1 MKNLNDIFSGAVLL
15 CLCAVGAYEVSASIA
30 PSDGEV
36 VGADALPTLALG
48 GMALCGVFLI
58 LQGLLR
64 SRPGRSWGNRSAVI
78 KTLLFFGFFVMYLS
92 GMIWLGDRLVE
103 QSWFPWPHNG
113 GFTISTFLF
122 LLFSLPLLGRRNPV
136 EIMGV
141 AALTTGALLYA
152 FGYFFQIMLPEDTM
166 SEVFAGIEAALSF
179 GSLIANVTGVS
190 LGILFGAMPGLTAAM
205 GVALL
210 IPLSFGMPPVEAF
223 SMLLGMYAGAIY
235 GGSITAILVG
245 TPGTVAAAATLLE
258 GPKLTAK
265 GQSRKALEMATFAS
279 FFGGIFSA
287 VALVTCAPLLATAAM
302 SFGPA
307 EYFALA
313 VFALTVVATL
323 SSGAMCKGLAAAFV
337 GLFLSTVGIDPVSGD
352 FRNTF
357 DVPELFNGI
366 SLVPALVGLFAVSQV
381 LLSLEDVFLGKSGI
395 VKEGKL
401 SNQGLT
407 LREIWTNKFNLLRS
421 SLLGTLIGIIPAT
434 GASAATFIA
443 YGEAKRFS
451 KHPEAFGKGTLEGV
465 AATESSN
472 NGVTGGALIPLMTLG
487 VPGDVL
493 TAILLGA
500 LMIQG
505 LTPGPLLFQE
515 HGATVNGIFASFF
528 VSNILI
534 LVVGLIA
541 VRILGKVVLV
551 PTAILMSIVLTLCA
565 IGSFA
570 ANNSTF
576 DIGVMAAFGL
586 LGYLM
591 LKAGFPQPPMLLAM
605 ILGPLAESNFRRALS
620 LSRDDFSTFFTSPIS
635 CAILAVSACVVL
647 KTIWDE
653 YRGCKREAV

>member
-1 MKNLNDIFSGAVLL
+1 
-15 CLCAVGAYEVSASIA
+15 
-30 PSDGEV
+30 
-36 VGADALPTLALG
+36 
-48 GMALCGVFLI
+48 
-58 LQGLLR
+58 
-64 SRPGRSWGNRSAVI
+64 
-78 KTLLFFGFFVMYLS
+78 
-92 GMIWLGDRLVE
+92 
-103 QSWFPWPHNG
+103 
-113 GFTISTFLF
+113 
-122 LLFSLPLLGRRNPV
+122 
-136 EIMGV
+136 
-141 AALTTGALLYA
+141 
-152 FGYFFQIMLPEDTM
+152 M

-323 SSGAMCKGLAAAFV
+323 SSGAMCKGL
-337 GLFLSTVGIDPVSGD
+337 SGT
-352 FRNTF
+352 FRNTS
-357 DVPELFNGI
+357 DVPALCNGL
-366 SLVPALVGLFAVSQV
+366 SPVPALVGLFAVSQV

>member
-1 MKNLNDIFSGAVLL
+1 
-15 CLCAVGAYEVSASIA
+15 
-30 PSDGEV
+30 
-36 VGADALPTLALG
+36 
-48 GMALCGVFLI
+48 
-58 LQGLLR
+58 
-64 SRPGRSWGNRSAVI
+64 
-78 KTLLFFGFFVMYLS
+78 
-92 GMIWLGDRLVE
+92 
-103 QSWFPWPHNG
+103 
-113 GFTISTFLF
+113 
-122 LLFSLPLLGRRNPV
+122 
-136 EIMGV
+136 
-141 AALTTGALLYA
+141 
-152 FGYFFQIMLPEDTM
+152 M

-287 VALVTCAPLLATAAM
+287 VALVTCAPLLA
-302 SFGPA
+302 
-307 EYFALA
+307 
-313 VFALTVVATL
+313 
-323 SSGAMCKGLAAAFV
+323 AMCKGLAAAFV

-551 PTAILMSIVLTLCA
+551 PTAILMSVVLTLCA

>member
-1 MKNLNDIFSGAVLL
+1 
-15 CLCAVGAYEVSASIA
+15 
-30 PSDGEV
+30 
-36 VGADALPTLALG
+36 
-48 GMALCGVFLI
+48 
-58 LQGLLR
+58 
-64 SRPGRSWGNRSAVI
+64 
-78 KTLLFFGFFVMYLS
+78 
-92 GMIWLGDRLVE
+92 
-103 QSWFPWPHNG
+103 
-113 GFTISTFLF
+113 
-122 LLFSLPLLGRRNPV
+122 
-136 EIMGV
+136 
-141 AALTTGALLYA
+141 
-152 FGYFFQIMLPEDTM
+152 M

-313 VFALTVVATL
+313 VFALTVVAIL

-421 SLLGTLIGIIPAT
+421 SARSSASSRLRGPAPRLSSPTAKPSASRSIPKR
-434 GASAATFIA
+434 SARGRWKAWSRR
-443 YGEAKRFS
+443 K
-451 KHPEAFGKGTLEGV
+451 
-465 AATESSN
+465 
-472 NGVTGGALIPLMTLG
+472 
-487 VPGDVL
+487 
-493 TAILLGA
+493 
-500 LMIQG
+500 
-505 LTPGPLLFQE
+505 
-515 HGATVNGIFASFF
+515 
-528 VSNILI
+528 
-534 LVVGLIA
+534 
-541 VRILGKVVLV
+541 V
-551 PTAILMSIVLTLCA
+551 PTTA
-565 IGSFA
+565 
-570 ANNSTF
+570 
-576 DIGVMAAFGL
+576 
-586 LGYLM
+586 
-591 LKAGFPQPPMLLAM
+591 
-605 ILGPLAESNFRRALS
+605 
-620 LSRDDFSTFFTSPIS
+620 
-635 CAILAVSACVVL
+635 
-647 KTIWDE
+647 
-653 YRGCKREAV
+653 

>member
-1 MKNLNDIFSGAVLL
+1 M
-15 CLCAVGAYEVSASIA
+15 
-30 PSDGEV
+30 
-36 VGADALPTLALG
+36 
-48 GMALCGVFLI
+48 
-58 LQGLLR
+58 
-64 SRPGRSWGNRSAVI
+64 
-78 KTLLFFGFFVMYLS
+78 
-92 GMIWLGDRLVE
+92 
-103 QSWFPWPHNG
+103 
-113 GFTISTFLF
+113 
-122 LLFSLPLLGRRNPV
+122 
-136 EIMGV
+136 
-141 AALTTGALLYA
+141 
-152 FGYFFQIMLPEDTM
+152 
-166 SEVFAGIEAALSF
+166 
-179 GSLIANVTGVS
+179 
-190 LGILFGAMPGLTAAM
+190 
-205 GVALL
+205 
-210 IPLSFGMPPVEAF
+210 
-223 SMLLGMYAGAIY
+223 
-235 GGSITAILVG
+235 
-245 TPGTVAAAATLLE
+245 
-258 GPKLTAK
+258 
-265 GQSRKALEMATFAS
+265 
-279 FFGGIFSA
+279 
-287 VALVTCAPLLATAAM
+287 
-302 SFGPA
+302 
-307 EYFALA
+307 
-313 VFALTVVATL
+313 
-323 SSGAMCKGLAAAFV
+323 

-465 AATESSN
+465 VATESSN

-605 ILGPLAESNFRRALS
+605 ILGPLAESNFRRAGRGS
-620 LSRDDFSTFFTSPIS
+620 WR
-635 CAILAVSACVVL
+635 SAWAAGG
-647 KTIWDE
+647 TPS
-653 YRGCKREAV
+653 

>member
-1 MKNLNDIFSGAVLL
+1 
-15 CLCAVGAYEVSASIA
+15 
-30 PSDGEV
+30 
-36 VGADALPTLALG
+36 
-48 GMALCGVFLI
+48 
-58 LQGLLR
+58 
-64 SRPGRSWGNRSAVI
+64 
-78 KTLLFFGFFVMYLS
+78 
-92 GMIWLGDRLVE
+92 
-103 QSWFPWPHNG
+103 
-113 GFTISTFLF
+113 
-122 LLFSLPLLGRRNPV
+122 
-136 EIMGV
+136 
-141 AALTTGALLYA
+141 
-152 FGYFFQIMLPEDTM
+152 M

-434 GASAATFIA
+434 GVSAASFLA
-443 YGEAKRFS
+443 YSEAKRFS
-451 KHPEAFGKGTLEGV
+451 KTPEMYGKGCVEGI

-472 NGVTGGALIPLMTLG
+472 NAVCGGALIPLLTLG
-487 VPGDVL
+487 VPGDII
-493 TAILLGA
+493 TAIMLGA

-505 LTPGPLLFQE
+505 LTPGPLLFVE
-515 HGATVNGIFASFF
+515 HPVTVYGIFAAFIIA
-528 VSNILI
+528 NIMM
-534 LVVGLIA
+534 LVCGLIA
-541 VRILGKVVLV
+541 VRGAGKIIAIPGAVLM
-551 PTAILMSIVLTLCA
+551 PIVITLCVVGGYA
-565 IGSFA
+565 V
-570 ANNSTF
+570 NNSTF
-576 DIGVMAAFGL
+576 DLLVVAIFGTV
-586 LGYLM
+586 GYLM
-591 LKAGFPQPPMLLAM
+591 IKCDFPQPPLLLAM
-605 ILGPLAESNFRRALS
+605 ILEPIAEANFRRALTISQNDYSIFYTSPVACIILLVS
-620 LSRDDFSTFFTSPIS
+620 LLVLLKPIYDDFR
-635 CAILAVSACVVL
+635 AGR
-647 KTIWDE
+647 KT
-653 YRGCKREAV
+653 AA

>member
-1 MKNLNDIFSGAVLL
+1 
-15 CLCAVGAYEVSASIA
+15 
-30 PSDGEV
+30 
-36 VGADALPTLALG
+36 
-48 GMALCGVFLI
+48 
-58 LQGLLR
+58 
-64 SRPGRSWGNRSAVI
+64 
-78 KTLLFFGFFVMYLS
+78 
-92 GMIWLGDRLVE
+92 
-103 QSWFPWPHNG
+103 
-113 GFTISTFLF
+113 
-122 LLFSLPLLGRRNPV
+122 
-136 EIMGV
+136 
-141 AALTTGALLYA
+141 
-152 FGYFFQIMLPEDTM
+152 M

-443 YGEAKRFS
+443 YG
-451 KHPEAFGKGTLEGV
+451 
-465 AATESSN
+465 
-472 NGVTGGALIPLMTLG
+472 VTGGALIPLMTLG

-551 PTAILMSIVLTLCA
+551 PTAILMSVVLTLCA

>member
-1 MKNLNDIFSGAVLL
+1 
-15 CLCAVGAYEVSASIA
+15 
-30 PSDGEV
+30 
-36 VGADALPTLALG
+36 
-48 GMALCGVFLI
+48 
-58 LQGLLR
+58 
-64 SRPGRSWGNRSAVI
+64 
-78 KTLLFFGFFVMYLS
+78 
-92 GMIWLGDRLVE
+92 
-103 QSWFPWPHNG
+103 
-113 GFTISTFLF
+113 
-122 LLFSLPLLGRRNPV
+122 
-136 EIMGV
+136 
-141 AALTTGALLYA
+141 
-152 FGYFFQIMLPEDTM
+152 
-166 SEVFAGIEAALSF
+166 
-179 GSLIANVTGVS
+179 
-190 LGILFGAMPGLTAAM
+190 
-205 GVALL
+205 
-210 IPLSFGMPPVEAF
+210 
-223 SMLLGMYAGAIY
+223 MLLGMYAGAIY

-434 GASAATFIA
+434 GGQFGILPRLFGGPNA
-443 YGEAKRFS
+443 FS
-451 KHPEAFGKGTLEGV
+451 KTPEMYGKGCVEGI

-472 NGVTGGALIPLMTLG
+472 NAVCGGALIPLLTLG
-487 VPGDVL
+487 VPGDII
-493 TAILLGA
+493 TAIMLGA

-505 LTPGPLLFQE
+505 LTPGPLLFVE
-515 HGATVNGIFASFF
+515 HPVTVYGIFAAFIIA
-528 VSNILI
+528 NIMM
-534 LVVGLIA
+534 LVCGLIA
-541 VRILGKVVLV
+541 VRGAGKIIAIPGAVLM
-551 PTAILMSIVLTLCA
+551 PIVITLCVVGGYA
-565 IGSFA
+565 V
-570 ANNSTF
+570 NNSTF
-576 DIGVMAAFGL
+576 DLLVVAIFGTV
-586 LGYLM
+586 GYLM
-591 LKAGFPQPPMLLAM
+591 IKCDFPQPPLLLAM
-605 ILGPLAESNFRRALS
+605 ILEPIAEANFRRALTISQNDYSIFYTSPVACIILLVS
-620 LSRDDFSTFFTSPIS
+620 LLVLLKPIYDDFR
-635 CAILAVSACVVL
+635 AGRKAA
-647 KTIWDE
+647 
-653 YRGCKREAV
+653 A

>member
-1 MKNLNDIFSGAVLL
+1 
-15 CLCAVGAYEVSASIA
+15 
-30 PSDGEV
+30 
-36 VGADALPTLALG
+36 
-48 GMALCGVFLI
+48 
-58 LQGLLR
+58 
-64 SRPGRSWGNRSAVI
+64 
-78 KTLLFFGFFVMYLS
+78 
-92 GMIWLGDRLVE
+92 
-103 QSWFPWPHNG
+103 
-113 GFTISTFLF
+113 
-122 LLFSLPLLGRRNPV
+122 
-136 EIMGV
+136 
-141 AALTTGALLYA
+141 
-152 FGYFFQIMLPEDTM
+152 M

-258 GPKLTAK
+258 GPKLTARGNRARRWK
-265 GQSRKALEMATFAS
+265 WPRSPRFRGHS
-279 FFGGIFSA
+279 FSA

-407 LREIWTNKFNLLRS
+407 LREIWTKQVQPAAFLAPRHAHRHHPGYGGQRRDFHRLRRSQALLEASRSVRQGDAGRRGRDGKFQQRRDRRGAHPPDDAGRPRRRAHRHPARRADDPRPDARPAAFSGARRHGQRHLRELLR
-421 SLLGTLIGIIPAT
+421 LQ
-434 GASAATFIA
+434 
-443 YGEAKRFS
+443 
-451 KHPEAFGKGTLEGV
+451 HPHPCGR
-465 AATESSN
+465 
-472 NGVTGGALIPLMTLG
+472 
-487 VPGDVL
+487 
-493 TAILLGA
+493 
-500 LMIQG
+500 
-505 LTPGPLLFQE
+505 
-515 HGATVNGIFASFF
+515 
-528 VSNILI
+528 
-534 LVVGLIA
+534 LIA

-576 DIGVMAAFGL
+576 DIGEW
-586 LGYLM
+586 
-591 LKAGFPQPPMLLAM
+591 PPSGCLA
-605 ILGPLAESNFRRALS
+605 
-620 LSRDDFSTFFTSPIS
+620 T
-635 CAILAVSACVVL
+635 
-647 KTIWDE
+647 
-653 YRGCKREAV
+653 

>member
-1 MKNLNDIFSGAVLL
+1 
-15 CLCAVGAYEVSASIA
+15 
-30 PSDGEV
+30 
-36 VGADALPTLALG
+36 
-48 GMALCGVFLI
+48 
-58 LQGLLR
+58 
-64 SRPGRSWGNRSAVI
+64 
-78 KTLLFFGFFVMYLS
+78 
-92 GMIWLGDRLVE
+92 
-103 QSWFPWPHNG
+103 
-113 GFTISTFLF
+113 
-122 LLFSLPLLGRRNPV
+122 
-136 EIMGV
+136 
-141 AALTTGALLYA
+141 
-152 FGYFFQIMLPEDTM
+152 M
-166 SEVFAGIEAALSF
+166 SEVFTGIEAALSF

-551 PTAILMSIVLTLCA
+551 PTAILMSVVLTLRHRQFCGQQLHVRHRRNGRLRA
-565 IGSFA
+565 AWLPDAQGGVPTAAHAARHDPRPARGIQLPPGAVPLPRRLQHLFHQPHILRHIGRQRLRRPQNHLGRIQGMQA
-570 ANNSTF
+570 R
-576 DIGVMAAFGL
+576 GGL
-586 LGYLM
+586 IH
-591 LKAGFPQPPMLLAM
+591 PH
-605 ILGPLAESNFRRALS
+605 
-620 LSRDDFSTFFTSPIS
+620 FFQEEPS
-635 CAILAVSACVVL
+635 
-647 KTIWDE
+647 
-653 YRGCKREAV
+653 

>member
-1 MKNLNDIFSGAVLL
+1 M
-15 CLCAVGAYEVSASIA
+15 
-30 PSDGEV
+30 
-36 VGADALPTLALG
+36 
-48 GMALCGVFLI
+48 
-58 LQGLLR
+58 
-64 SRPGRSWGNRSAVI
+64 
-78 KTLLFFGFFVMYLS
+78 
-92 GMIWLGDRLVE
+92 
-103 QSWFPWPHNG
+103 
-113 GFTISTFLF
+113 
-122 LLFSLPLLGRRNPV
+122 
-136 EIMGV
+136 
-141 AALTTGALLYA
+141 
-152 FGYFFQIMLPEDTM
+152 PE
-166 SEVFAGIEAALSF
+166 
-179 GSLIANVTGVS
+179 
-190 LGILFGAMPGLTAAM
+190 
-205 GVALL
+205 
-210 IPLSFGMPPVEAF
+210 
-223 SMLLGMYAGAIY
+223 
-235 GGSITAILVG
+235 
-245 TPGTVAAAATLLE
+245 
-258 GPKLTAK
+258 
-265 GQSRKALEMATFAS
+265 R
-279 FFGGIFSA
+279 
-287 VALVTCAPLLATAAM
+287 
-302 SFGPA
+302 
-307 EYFALA
+307 
-313 VFALTVVATL
+313 
-323 SSGAMCKGLAAAFV
+323 
-337 GLFLSTVGIDPVSGD
+337 
-352 FRNTF
+352 
-357 DVPELFNGI
+357 FNGI

-465 AATESSN
+465 VATESSN

>member
-1 MKNLNDIFSGAVLL
+1 
-15 CLCAVGAYEVSASIA
+15 
-30 PSDGEV
+30 V
-36 VGADALPTLALG
+36 V
-48 GMALCGVFLI
+48 
-58 LQGLLR
+58 
-64 SRPGRSWGNRSAVI
+64 
-78 KTLLFFGFFVMYLS
+78 
-92 GMIWLGDRLVE
+92 
-103 QSWFPWPHNG
+103 
-113 GFTISTFLF
+113 
-122 LLFSLPLLGRRNPV
+122 
-136 EIMGV
+136 
-141 AALTTGALLYA
+141 
-152 FGYFFQIMLPEDTM
+152 
-166 SEVFAGIEAALSF
+166 
-179 GSLIANVTGVS
+179 
-190 LGILFGAMPGLTAAM
+190 
-205 GVALL
+205 
-210 IPLSFGMPPVEAF
+210 
-223 SMLLGMYAGAIY
+223 
-235 GGSITAILVG
+235 
-245 TPGTVAAAATLLE
+245 
-258 GPKLTAK
+258 
-265 GQSRKALEMATFAS
+265 
-279 FFGGIFSA
+279 
-287 VALVTCAPLLATAAM
+287 
-302 SFGPA
+302 
-307 EYFALA
+307 
-313 VFALTVVATL
+313 
-323 SSGAMCKGLAAAFV
+323 
-337 GLFLSTVGIDPVSGD
+337 
-352 FRNTF
+352 
-357 DVPELFNGI
+357 
-366 SLVPALVGLFAVSQV
+366 
-381 LLSLEDVFLGKSGI
+381 
-395 VKEGKL
+395 
-401 SNQGLT
+401 
-407 LREIWTNKFNLLRS
+407 
-421 SLLGTLIGIIPAT
+421 
-434 GASAATFIA
+434 
-443 YGEAKRFS
+443 
-451 KHPEAFGKGTLEGV
+451 
-465 AATESSN
+465 ATESSN

>member
-1 MKNLNDIFSGAVLL
+1 
-15 CLCAVGAYEVSASIA
+15 
-30 PSDGEV
+30 
-36 VGADALPTLALG
+36 
-48 GMALCGVFLI
+48 
-58 LQGLLR
+58 
-64 SRPGRSWGNRSAVI
+64 
-78 KTLLFFGFFVMYLS
+78 
-92 GMIWLGDRLVE
+92 
-103 QSWFPWPHNG
+103 
-113 GFTISTFLF
+113 
-122 LLFSLPLLGRRNPV
+122 
-136 EIMGV
+136 
-141 AALTTGALLYA
+141 
-152 FGYFFQIMLPEDTM
+152 M

-245 TPGTVAAAATLLE
+245 TP
-258 GPKLTAK
+258 
-265 GQSRKALEMATFAS
+265 
-279 FFGGIFSA
+279 
-287 VALVTCAPLLATAAM
+287 VTCAPLLATAAM

-551 PTAILMSIVLTLCA
+551 PTAILMSVVLTLCA

>member
-1 MKNLNDIFSGAVLL
+1 
-15 CLCAVGAYEVSASIA
+15 
-30 PSDGEV
+30 
-36 VGADALPTLALG
+36 
-48 GMALCGVFLI
+48 
-58 LQGLLR
+58 
-64 SRPGRSWGNRSAVI
+64 
-78 KTLLFFGFFVMYLS
+78 
-92 GMIWLGDRLVE
+92 
-103 QSWFPWPHNG
+103 
-113 GFTISTFLF
+113 
-122 LLFSLPLLGRRNPV
+122 
-136 EIMGV
+136 
-141 AALTTGALLYA
+141 
-152 FGYFFQIMLPEDTM
+152 M

-434 GASAATFIA
+434 GVSAASFLA
-443 YGEAKRFS
+443 YSEAKRFS
-451 KHPEAFGKGTLEGV
+451 KTPEMYGKGCVEGI

-472 NGVTGGALIPLMTLG
+472 NAVCGGALIPLLTLG
-487 VPGDVL
+487 VPGDII
-493 TAILLGA
+493 TAIMLGA

-505 LTPGPLLFQE
+505 LTPGPLLFVE
-515 HGATVNGIFASFF
+515 HPVTVYGIFAAFIIA
-528 VSNILI
+528 NIMM
-534 LVVGLIA
+534 LVCGLIA
-541 VRILGKVVLV
+541 VRGAGKIIAIPGAVLM
-551 PTAILMSIVLTLCA
+551 PIVITLCVVGGYA
-565 IGSFA
+565 V
-570 ANNSTF
+570 NNSTF
-576 DIGVMAAFGL
+576 DLLVVAIFGTV
-586 LGYLM
+586 GYLM
-591 LKAGFPQPPMLLAM
+591 IKCDFPQPPLLLAM
-605 ILGPLAESNFRRALS
+605 ILEPIAEANFRRALTIS
-620 LSRDDFSTFFTSPIS
+620 QNDYSIFYTSPVACI
-635 CAILAVSACVVL
+635 ILLVSLLVL
-647 KTIWDE
+647 LKPVYVDF
-653 YRGCKREAV
+653 RAGRKAAA

>member
-1 MKNLNDIFSGAVLL
+1 
-15 CLCAVGAYEVSASIA
+15 
-30 PSDGEV
+30 
-36 VGADALPTLALG
+36 
-48 GMALCGVFLI
+48 
-58 LQGLLR
+58 
-64 SRPGRSWGNRSAVI
+64 
-78 KTLLFFGFFVMYLS
+78 
-92 GMIWLGDRLVE
+92 
-103 QSWFPWPHNG
+103 
-113 GFTISTFLF
+113 
-122 LLFSLPLLGRRNPV
+122 
-136 EIMGV
+136 
-141 AALTTGALLYA
+141 
-152 FGYFFQIMLPEDTM
+152 M

-401 SNQGLT
+401 SNHGLT

-551 PTAILMSIVLTLCA
+551 PTAILMSVVLTLCA

-635 CAILAVSACVVL
+635 CVILAVSACVVL

>member
-1 MKNLNDIFSGAVLL
+1 
-15 CLCAVGAYEVSASIA
+15 
-30 PSDGEV
+30 
-36 VGADALPTLALG
+36 
-48 GMALCGVFLI
+48 
-58 LQGLLR
+58 
-64 SRPGRSWGNRSAVI
+64 
-78 KTLLFFGFFVMYLS
+78 
-92 GMIWLGDRLVE
+92 
-103 QSWFPWPHNG
+103 
-113 GFTISTFLF
+113 
-122 LLFSLPLLGRRNPV
+122 
-136 EIMGV
+136 
-141 AALTTGALLYA
+141 
-152 FGYFFQIMLPEDTM
+152 M

-500 LMIQG
+500 LI
-505 LTPGPLLFQE
+505 FQE

-551 PTAILMSIVLTLCA
+551 PTAILMSVVLTLCA

>member
-1 MKNLNDIFSGAVLL
+1 
-15 CLCAVGAYEVSASIA
+15 
-30 PSDGEV
+30 
-36 VGADALPTLALG
+36 
-48 GMALCGVFLI
+48 
-58 LQGLLR
+58 
-64 SRPGRSWGNRSAVI
+64 
-78 KTLLFFGFFVMYLS
+78 
-92 GMIWLGDRLVE
+92 
-103 QSWFPWPHNG
+103 
-113 GFTISTFLF
+113 
-122 LLFSLPLLGRRNPV
+122 
-136 EIMGV
+136 
-141 AALTTGALLYA
+141 
-152 FGYFFQIMLPEDTM
+152 
-166 SEVFAGIEAALSF
+166 
-179 GSLIANVTGVS
+179 
-190 LGILFGAMPGLTAAM
+190 
-205 GVALL
+205 
-210 IPLSFGMPPVEAF
+210 
-223 SMLLGMYAGAIY
+223 
-235 GGSITAILVG
+235 
-245 TPGTVAAAATLLE
+245 
-258 GPKLTAK
+258 
-265 GQSRKALEMATFAS
+265 MATFAS

-465 AATESSN
+465 VATESSN

-551 PTAILMSIVLTLCA
+551 PTAILISIVLTLCA

>member
-1 MKNLNDIFSGAVLL
+1 
-15 CLCAVGAYEVSASIA
+15 
-30 PSDGEV
+30 
-36 VGADALPTLALG
+36 
-48 GMALCGVFLI
+48 
-58 LQGLLR
+58 
-64 SRPGRSWGNRSAVI
+64 
-78 KTLLFFGFFVMYLS
+78 
-92 GMIWLGDRLVE
+92 
-103 QSWFPWPHNG
+103 
-113 GFTISTFLF
+113 
-122 LLFSLPLLGRRNPV
+122 
-136 EIMGV
+136 
-141 AALTTGALLYA
+141 
-152 FGYFFQIMLPEDTM
+152 
-166 SEVFAGIEAALSF
+166 
-179 GSLIANVTGVS
+179 
-190 LGILFGAMPGLTAAM
+190 
-205 GVALL
+205 
-210 IPLSFGMPPVEAF
+210 
-223 SMLLGMYAGAIY
+223 MLLGMYAGAIY

-451 KHPEAFGKGTLEGV
+451 KHPEA
-465 AATESSN
+465 
-472 NGVTGGALIPLMTLG
+472 LMTLG

>member
-1 MKNLNDIFSGAVLL
+1 
-15 CLCAVGAYEVSASIA
+15 
-30 PSDGEV
+30 
-36 VGADALPTLALG
+36 
-48 GMALCGVFLI
+48 
-58 LQGLLR
+58 
-64 SRPGRSWGNRSAVI
+64 
-78 KTLLFFGFFVMYLS
+78 
-92 GMIWLGDRLVE
+92 
-103 QSWFPWPHNG
+103 
-113 GFTISTFLF
+113 
-122 LLFSLPLLGRRNPV
+122 
-136 EIMGV
+136 
-141 AALTTGALLYA
+141 
-152 FGYFFQIMLPEDTM
+152 M

-245 TPGTVAAAATLLE
+245 TPGTVAASATLLE

-407 LREIWTNKFNLLRS
+407 LREIWSNKFNLLRS

-434 GASAATFIA
+434 GVSAASFLA
-443 YGEAKRFS
+443 YSEAKRFS
-451 KHPEAFGKGTLEGV
+451 KTPEMYGKGCVEGI

-472 NGVTGGALIPLMTLG
+472 NAVCGGALIPLLTLG
-487 VPGDVL
+487 VPGDII
-493 TAILLGA
+493 TAIMLGA

-505 LTPGPLLFQE
+505 LTPGPLLFVE
-515 HGATVNGIFASFF
+515 HPVTVYGIFAAFIIA
-528 VSNILI
+528 NIMM
-534 LVVGLIA
+534 LVCGLIA
-541 VRILGKVVLV
+541 VRGAGKIIAIPGAVLM
-551 PTAILMSIVLTLCA
+551 PIVITLCVVGGYA
-565 IGSFA
+565 V
-570 ANNSTF
+570 NNSTF
-576 DIGVMAAFGL
+576 DLLVVAIFGTV
-586 LGYLM
+586 GYLM
-591 LKAGFPQPPMLLAM
+591 IKCDFPQPPLLLAM
-605 ILGPLAESNFRRALS
+605 ILEPIAEANFRRALTISQNDYSIFYTSPVACIILLVS
-620 LSRDDFSTFFTSPIS
+620 LLVLLKPIYDDFR
-635 CAILAVSACVVL
+635 AGRNAA
-647 KTIWDE
+647 
-653 YRGCKREAV
+653 A

>member
-1 MKNLNDIFSGAVLL
+1 
-15 CLCAVGAYEVSASIA
+15 
-30 PSDGEV
+30 
-36 VGADALPTLALG
+36 
-48 GMALCGVFLI
+48 
-58 LQGLLR
+58 
-64 SRPGRSWGNRSAVI
+64 
-78 KTLLFFGFFVMYLS
+78 
-92 GMIWLGDRLVE
+92 
-103 QSWFPWPHNG
+103 
-113 GFTISTFLF
+113 
-122 LLFSLPLLGRRNPV
+122 
-136 EIMGV
+136 
-141 AALTTGALLYA
+141 
-152 FGYFFQIMLPEDTM
+152 M

-451 KHPEAFGKGTLEGV
+451 KHPEAFGQGDAGRRGRDGKFQQRRDRR
-465 AATESSN
+465 
-472 NGVTGGALIPLMTLG
+472 GAHPLMTLG

-534 LVVGLIA
+534 LVVGSS
-541 VRILGKVVLV
+541 
-551 PTAILMSIVLTLCA
+551 PCA
-565 IGSFA
+565 SSA
-570 ANNSTF
+570 RSSSC
-576 DIGVMAAFGL
+576 L
-586 LGYLM
+586 
-591 LKAGFPQPPMLLAM
+591 
-605 ILGPLAESNFRRALS
+605 RRS
-620 LSRDDFSTFFTSPIS
+620 SCPSCSR
-635 CAILAVSACVVL
+635 CAP
-647 KTIWDE
+647 
-653 YRGCKREAV
+653 